1 VSTTD
6 GGRTAQFSGPA
17 AGNLIVEVYDA
28 GSGDTP
34 RLIPIFAL
42 NRVGTGDDITIVDF
56 TLAGTRSLLIRA
68 VGPSLGALGVLA
80 LLR

>member
-6 GGRTAQFSGPA
+6 GGRTAQVSGPA

-34 RLIPIFAL
+34 RLIPISAL
-42 NRVGTGDDITIVDF
+42 NRVGTGDDIISVGF
-56 TLAGTRSLLIRA
+56 TLAGNRSLLIRA
-68 VGPSLGALGVLA
+68 AGPSLGALGVLA
-80 LLR
+80 LVR